1 MAIGEIA
8 QIEKRQTVVEAIAQE
23 LIRYIAANGLTGG
36 DRLPSE
42 RDMAKMVGASR
53 LPLREAL
60 CVLKGLGI
68 VEAQHGKGVF
78 VKHLDL
84 AAVFGMLSPL
94 LRSQADIN
102 MDHLFQARLHLE
114 GSVVELAAANRD
126 EENLRLLEDAVDR
139 MRENLANREAY
150 IRYDMVFHQQ
160 LANSTGNPIFKVFM
174 SSITDL
180 LAELQFRYKD
190 SVEIRGAAI
199 IEHEEI
205 LDAVAA
211 GDGSQA
217 RAAMEN
223 HLHNAVGRIC

>member
-8 QIEKRQTVVEAIAQE
+8 QIEKRQTVVEAISQE

-42 RDMAKMVGASR
+42 REMSKMVGASR

-68 VEAQHGKGVF
+68 VEAQHGRGVF

-94 LRSQADIN
+94 LRSQANIN
-102 MDHLFQARLHLE
+102 LDHLFEARVHLE
-114 GSVVELAAANRD
+114 GSVVEIAATARD
-126 EENLRLLEDAVDR
+126 EENLRLLEEAVEQ
-139 MRENLANREAY
+139 MRTNLANRDTY

-160 LANSTGNPIFKVFM
+160 LAAATGNPIFKVFM

-180 LAELQFRYKD
+180 LAELQFRYLD
-190 SVEIRGAAI
+190 SVEVREAAI
-199 IEHEEI
+199 VEHEEI
-205 LDAVAA
+205 LEAVSA
-211 GDGSQA
+211 GDGP
-217 RAAMEN
+217 RAKAALEK
-223 HLHNAVGRIC
+223 HLHNAVDRVC